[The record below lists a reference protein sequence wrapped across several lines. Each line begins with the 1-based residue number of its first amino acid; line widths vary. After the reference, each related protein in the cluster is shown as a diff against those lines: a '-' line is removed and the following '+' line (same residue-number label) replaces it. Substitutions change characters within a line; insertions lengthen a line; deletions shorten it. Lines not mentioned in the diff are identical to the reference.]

1 MVRLGQVGNVRFGQ
15 LDLHRLSPLAWL
27 QLCSIMLLRYC
38 YLFWELSIVYY
49 ILLLVAA
56 CNQIQFWTPHLA
68 LHYLTNV
75 HILNDLTREPW
86 RLSLSRAL
94 NKPYFVNKSNFEYW
108 KMNRTNIWIFDIF
121 WKCHHLFDFQFWPPD
136 NNKNALPTP
145 YTANEKTNVHNLYSV
160 YPSFSPNLGV
170 KSLVHCTSRPIQVIY
185 RVQIVD

>member
-38 YLFWELSIVYY
+38 YLPWELSIVYY

-108 KMNRTNIWIFDIF
+108 KMNGTIFSIF
-121 WKCHHLFDFQFWPPD
+121 FGNAITCLIFSFDPQITIKMHCLHPTLPMRRQMCTIYTVYTPHL
-136 NNKNALPTP
+136 ALSQH
-145 YTANEKTNVHNLYSV
+145 Y
-160 YPSFSPNLGV
+160 
-170 KSLVHCTSRPIQVIY
+170 KSTS
-185 RVQIVD
+185 DEEGEWFTGFE